1 MIEQNEIPT
10 LSEHEGALL
19 DVVRRNEPVTGY
31 QIAQTYGKSPVASFN
46 KSKGQI
52 YPMIRRFN
60 KAGLIEGSYV
70 EGDGRGTEVWS
81 CTEKGLA
88 ALRHWSRQ
96 ILDAHLLLE
105 DPLRT
110 RLMTF
115 DLLTEKERFDWIMS
129 AKAKVAQKIEE
140 VEAFN
145 SEVDVPFQQFVHDNA
160 ISSLRMRMDWL
171 DRLLFAHTKADAGSG
186 KG

>member
-1 MIEQNEIPT
+1 MAASDEIPI
-10 LSEHEGALL
+10 LSENEGALL
-19 DVVRRNEPVTGY
+19 DVVRRNQPITGY
-31 QIAQTYGKSPVASFN
+31 QIAQGYGKSPVAAFN

-70 EGDGRGTEVWS
+70 EGDGRGTEVWN
-81 CTEKGLA
+81 CTEKGLE
-88 ALRHWSRQ
+88 ALRHWARQ

-110 RLMTF
+110 RLMAF
-115 DLLTEKERFDWIMS
+115 DLLTEKERFDWIMD
-129 AKAKVAQKIEE
+129 AKAKVARKIQE
-140 VEAFN
+140 VEAYN
-145 SEVDVPFQQFVHDNA
+145 SEVDVPFQQFVYDNA
-160 ISSLRMRMDWL
+160 ISALRMRMDWL
-171 DRLLFAHTKADAGSG
+171 DRLLFAHTKTETSAD

>member
-1 MIEQNEIPT
+1 MSKSQETQT

-19 DVVRRNEPVTGY
+19 DVVRRNQPVTGY
-31 QIAQTYGKSPVASFN
+31 QIAQIYGKNPVAAFN

-60 KAGLIEGSYV
+60 KAGLIEGSFV
-70 EGDGRGTEVWS
+70 EGDGRGTEIWS
-81 CTEKGLA
+81 CTEKGLE
-88 ALRHWSRQ
+88 ALRIWSQQ
-96 ILDAHLLLE
+96 ILDSHLLLD

-110 RLMTF
+110 RMMAF
-115 DLLTEKERFDWIMS
+115 DLLTEEERFAWIVE
-129 AKAKVAQKIEE
+129 AKAKIAEKLEQ

-145 SEVDVPFQQFVHDNA
+145 NQVDVPFQRFVHDNA

-171 DRLLFAHTKADAGSG
+171 DRLLFAHTRSG
-186 KG
+186 TANEPD